1 MVAELRAPEAC
12 AMSGRRERSPRGRS
26 RSNGSGLSSI
36 SSARMGQR
44 PLTAAEAAA
53 EAVAEAQRARS
64 QSRARQRARSVPAET
79 SPTYHRPA
87 GVDRGPLPSGGR
99 ANGQPPQLPGMS
111 NEPGQASSQNPAV
124 AQGNGAGGL
133 SESLVRQMLQA
144 QDDQLR
150 AQAVQLQQMGS
161 MLQDAIKLATTTAQQ
176 VQQSAVS
183 SAGAVGDN
191 AGGSGDVA
199 ASSSDPVPMDVDSGI
214 RSRRAENYIP
224 QLPQLNFA
232 GMNTRHA
239 EIRIWTAYREELTAW
254 LCLLDDRYAGEL
266 REAATSAVEVSQVA
280 LSVGKAA
287 RSTKLWF
294 LLRQSLSKFQRAQ
307 DFVQLIGVKQK
318 GASAGYELWRMLNNE
333 LSVRSRV
340 EGQAL
345 REQVLSLRAPK
356 HISRALDMM
365 RWYTTELLKYDSQI
379 KPRFPEL
386 AVSEQEAILAV
397 LRHLDEEAKRYL
409 LLHGTTSSLEALM
422 RGLQFYDEQLRVLT
436 FQKEHQPGKFLNAFA
451 DQGKGKDGKGKDG
464 KGKDGKGKDGKGK
477 KGDSKGGQKGAGKR
491 QKTPKGKGKG
501 KQSGRGRSKSRDKSK
516 DTCNYCHQK
525 GHWAPDCPQKK
536 ADQQAKASS
545 AAESSRKEPEAESA
559 PSQASNATPKA
570 SSAAKGNGKTGAKTG
585 TKSAVLM
592 SLIPGADAMAVSD
605 SKFYAQFLPW
615 KFYFESMSMHDMVFL
630 LCLIVVLCCVGWL
643 IWRLHGFLRLMYNHP
658 ARNVRVAWHNIARAR
673 AAFRSSSGV
682 ASDFDNW
689 VLLDS
694 GASVTIISEAFLSKC
709 CTVIS
714 RGKSSS
720 PVSISTATS
729 ESLLVD
735 EEVSCILHC
744 HQPGGEIVGVHL
756 KGYVSEKVPLTLV
769 STGILGA
776 GGWKI
781 GNKGPL
787 MTLNYSG
794 TRLATH
800 LYANC
805 SWVFAIDSREDYAI
819 ETMKDL
825 GISIPPNLGSSLV
838 PASPSSRPGAQIT
851 EASATAAKPL
861 SSVTKVCKPATKPE
875 ASQAQASVKS
885 SVCKCSCEG
894 CLIGNCPKEIRA
906 LGLTPESL
914 PKCVCAAMYKTCF
927 AVQDRMLPLCDSFHM
942 SWPSMTPL
950 RLSRILSR
958 SLMCLICLSRVVL
971 VELSEVVKACLSK
984 VVESLVRLNA
994 RHLML
999 KIAFLLALFCF
1010 VSGYGEKVSERSQNY
1025 PAQGA
1030 GIRKLRCGY
1039 GGHVI
1044 CSAYAWHGA
1053 CTSPAEVSLQEA
1065 EEKDCEEEARGF
1077 GAGEGKE
1084 SREKACREGKAKVQ
1098 EGKAPFCPGGGQ
1110 RLCADAG
1117 DADSGGVALARLGEG
1132 GPRKWVQN
1140 CERSHGNG
1148 HAASG
1153 ASDSECGKDASHGKS
1168 HGTSHGNSHGTSH
1181 GTSHGMEGEAVLLAA
1196 SKELEIFDTSWCAAA
1211 RALPESPTFKHGVC
1225 PKRIGQGGTENP
1237 SKGASY
1243 SANQGEVGGRSNGD
1257 MGQVAA
1263 AISCKSPTSAS
1274 AGTSSST
1281 YGSFSRAERE
1291 TGGETSHTGR
1301 LKTSGSVSYPLGIGA
1316 RSFTSRSMD
1325 TKRGA
1330 TDIPWIVGRQ
1340 FVGQNEVQ
1348 SFDSNLIQQQ
1358 NASYATT
1365 CAHGRPFGSSGAT
1378 TGTNGRSFGPS
1389 DTTTGAGDS
1398 SSAKGTSTRA
1408 YGSTCSCERVCTT
1421 KVASGKR
1428 ASCESPSEG
1437 GACESHAGGDGALG
1451 FGPRLKAEILD
1462 VKDVWEKGEFAF
1474 QNISSGHMQL
1484 QRQRKIGHTRELA
1497 SACSLSG
1504 RVGCS
1509 LLSCVGR
1516 VGCAADMS
1524 TRVFK
1529 FPKSRPQRA
1538 QYEKERQSSL
1548 TMYPAE
1554 CVLHCK
1560 ARVEARVRA
1569 IDPPEGSPE
1578 GYPEGFIGSS
1588 VDASAGLYTGFPE
1601 EPQDG
1606 FIGSPEISEE
1616 CMCRP
1621 HVQVPQ
1627 PGFPKKGFKL
1637 RSPKKS
1643 TFGPQ
1648 LRSLASTSLV
1658 TLTSYPQPSAEARCP
1673 VFERHHCTSIACV
1686 VGQRFASECA
1696 PGTSVLHEQTCHV
1709 GCVELVELV
1718 GKEVDSRCV
1727 AVDQLEH
1734 VVQSEQSEQV
1744 VLGCVALGEPVGR
1757 AYGLIPQGNIA
1768 SEKGLPDGDDEKAQE
1783 VSHLAEREASSDPLA
1798 MAKNSSGSY
1807 LSFRNELSVLHE
1819 RVCALEKGI
1828 GMAGNH
1834 DDGDVGEVLRDA
1846 FGDDDADAGEVQWPV
1861 EGSREPD
1868 ATEGLESYT
1877 GQFPEKVTEY
1887 QKLQH
1892 LRQGHYPYWAHC
1904 PSCIRGRSY
1913 VPARRRKD
1921 PPGDDEVQIDQFFY
1935 KASRLICIVHV
1946 KSFCVGC
1953 STTFSGE
1960 GRATTVT
1967 GLIRFI
1973 RSFGLG
1979 KVSITH
1985 DNEPLVTAIAQAIV
1999 KITGGTETGSK
2010 PSRHA
2015 PIAERAIRVIKEGS
2029 QTSELHA
2036 HSTSGLVLH
2045 DTDEANE
2052 LLCQYAAAAHNRF
2065 SKSVGDMLSPLQRV
2079 LGPQHIP
2086 HLLFPFACLVYAQ
2099 PPDSLKNKVAGK
2111 FDLAGYLGPV
2121 IGGQGHHVMIR
2132 LKDGHM
2138 QRCIASAMKLAYPV
2152 TYSSNFL
2159 PTIAKFN
2166 PDEADYESLP
2176 GVDLPR
2182 KDSGAL
2188 EQPPESWWSEN
2199 PTDKC
2204 PGCRGKSLY
2213 HSKRCKQR
2221 YARYLRDSVGEGE
2234 ERPLQDS
2241 EMPQLPDNQEKDVP
2255 MDPEPKKVSFGE
2267 PEVREYVP
2275 GDPPSSEFSEYVPDF
2290 PDDALPPSGAPPQ
2303 ERGVEPDEGV
2313 PEEFEPIDLEG
2324 EILERVPRM
2333 LDAALCPTVENL
2345 ENQFYDLAACQLCPL
2360 VAVDE
2365 EAVDAFVCQ
2374 LKRKVPAKY
2383 EDPSAGQIV
2392 QIAGR
2397 QVWLSKPT
2405 AVEDDLTSLPL
2416 SAESTWQGMLKEVS
2430 ALDSLEVGKP
2440 CNYGE
2445 ARKYCD
2451 ENGAKIVKSRFVFTD
2466 KADLDGSKIVRA
2478 RLVAKDFAFHQPTAL
2493 DLGIASQTASV
2504 EAFKGFLC
2512 RVVQDTLVLWG
2523 LDVSTAFLYAK
2534 LVLAT
2539 VLELPSCFQN
2549 MDGST
2554 VYMILDK
2561 AIYGLRSAGLSWQKH
2576 LAALLAEL
2584 GLFPSLIEPTL
2595 YKGYWGDILVLCLVY
2610 VDDILLA
2617 TRSKETNQ
2625 KLLDFLMARLKVKL
2639 TGRLDEDGRISFL
2652 GREIIKRGSEILLAV
2667 KKEYVNS
2674 IFEAFGWSVESRRK
2688 LKPATVPPDL
2698 RAIYDK
2704 EDPEKPSEALSP
2716 EACARFRSTL
2726 GKLGWL
2732 VQTRGDLCYYHSM
2745 LARGQA
2751 CPRAVHEDCMRR
2763 VLRWLLECPD
2773 LVQVFRK
2780 DPALPEGRACLLGY
2794 SDANW
2799 ASERST
2805 GRKSTSGG
2813 VVYLNGNAVKC
2824 YSRLQPIVALSSA
2837 ESELFALTEAA
2848 KELLGLKQLF
2858 EHLFD
2863 EVASPLPLLTDS
2875 SSARQVGQ
2883 MTGFLRRLR
2892 HVDLRLCFLQDRV
2905 EAGQLLLEHT
2915 PGTENVSDLQTKNLP
2930 AKQTWRFIEF
2940 LGLEERDSRSAFVTA
2955 TFLVEQGTL
2964 LFATLKSFLAESV
2977 ASVADPWVVF
2987 VGQCRLDTNH
2997 MILMVELCTS
3007 ENAWLSRLSDAYGI
3021 MAIPITARVDGMDP
3035 ETLRLLEGAIRTATR
3050 RGMHVVVWASTP
3062 CTGGS
3067 PWQHLQVARDESYY
3081 SRHLKGLFTVHRKL
3095 WKSFLFLVNAS
3106 KEPTWVIE
3114 WPQRCAYWGWAST
3127 KSFLRTNSHSEGLV
3141 FGCSCGLLGKDGL
3154 PIRKVWRLCS
3164 SSSLLVTCMAEFKCL
3179 GDHQHSSDY
3188 VLKDTQ
3194 HYPEAF
3200 ARRALKALSAW

>member
-1 MVAELRAPEAC
+1 MCWVVFEVTVGSSNFPRRFHPKVSKGLSGFNVVAELRAPEAC

-36 SSARMGQR
+36 SSARMNQR

-64 QSRARQRARSVPAET
+64 QSRARQRARSVPADT

-87 GVDRGPLPSGGR
+87 GVDRRPLPSEGR
-99 ANGQPPQLPGMS
+99 TNGQLPQLPGMS
-111 NEPGQASSQNPAV
+111 NAPGQASAQNPVV

-150 AQAVQLQQMGS
+150 AQAVQLQQMGA

-176 VQQSAVS
+176 VQQSAAS
-183 SAGAVGDN
+183 SAAPA
-191 AGGSGDVA
+191 AGTADGSGDAA

-214 RSRRAENYIP
+214 RSRRAESYIP

-232 GMNTRHA
+232 GMSSRHA

-254 LCLLDDRYAGEL
+254 LCLLDDRYAEEL
-266 REAATSAVEVSQVA
+266 REAATSVVEVSQVA
-280 LSVGKAA
+280 LPVGKAA

-307 DFVQLIGVKQK
+307 DFVQLIGVQQK

-386 AVSEQEAILAV
+386 AVTEQEAILAV

-477 KGDSKGGQKGAGKR
+477 KGDPKGGQKGAGKR

-501 KQSGRGRSKSRDKSK
+501 KQGGRGRSKSRDKSK

-525 GHWAPDCPQKK
+525 GHWAPECPQKK

-545 AAESSRKEPEAESA
+545 AAESFGKEPEAESA

-615 KFYFESMSMHDMVFL
+615 KFYFGSMSMHDMVFL

-744 HQPGGEIVGVHL
+744 HQPGGEIVGVHI

-885 SVCKCSCEG
+885 SVCECSCEG

-999 KIAFLLALFCF
+999 KIAFLLSLFCF

-1140 CERSHGNG
+1140 CEGSHGNG
-1148 HAASG
+1148 HAAS
-1153 ASDSECGKDASHGKS
+1153 KWQP
-1168 HGTSHGNSHGTSH
+1168 
-1181 GTSHGMEGEAVLLAA
+1181 L
-1196 SKELEIFDTSWCAAA
+1196 
-1211 RALPESPTFKHGVC
+1211 SPAK
-1225 PKRIGQGGTENP
+1225 
-1237 SKGASY
+1237 A
-1243 SANQGEVGGRSNGD
+1243 
-1257 MGQVAA
+1257 
-1263 AISCKSPTSAS
+1263 PTSAS

-1301 LKTSGSVSYPLGIGA
+1301 LKTSGTVSCSLGIGA
-1316 RSFTSRSMD
+1316 RSSTSRSMD

-1365 CAHGRPFGSSGAT
+1365 CAHGRPFGSCGAT

-1398 SSAKGTSTRA
+1398 SSAKGTSIRA
-1408 YGSTCSCERVCTT
+1408 YGSTCSCKRVCTT

-1437 GACESHAGGDGALG
+1437 GACESHAGGNGALG

-1548 TMYPAE
+1548 TMCPAE
-1554 CVLHCK
+1554 CVLQCK
-1560 ARVEARVRA
+1560 ARVEARVCELY
-1569 IDPPEGSPE
+1569 PQEGSPE
-1578 GYPEGFIGSS
+1578 GSPKGFKGSTEGSKEGF
-1588 VDASAGLYTGFPE
+1588 YTGIPSG
-1601 EPQDG
+1601 PQEKG
-1606 FIGSPEISEE
+1606 IVSPNSLGE
-1616 CMCRP
+1616 CMCSP
-1621 HVQVPQ
+1621 PVQVPQ
-1627 PGFPKKGFKL
+1627 PGLGFRL
-1637 RSPKKS
+1637 WSPKKS

-1648 LRSLASTSLV
+1648 QRSLASTSLSA
-1658 TLTSYPQPSAEARCP
+1658 LSSDPQPPAEARCP
-1673 VFERHHCTSIACV
+1673 VFRRHRVTSIFCQ
-1686 VGQRFASECA
+1686 VGPRAASECA
-1696 PGTSVLHEQTCHV
+1696 SVVSVLPEQTCHV
-1709 GCVELVELV
+1709 GCVEFVELV
-1718 GKEVDSRCV
+1718 GEEVDSRFV
-1727 AVDQLEH
+1727 VVDQPEQ
-1734 VVQSEQSEQV
+1734 VVQHQQSRHVEV

-1757 AYGLIPQGNIA
+1757 ACGLIPQGNIA
-1768 SEKGLPDGDDEKAQE
+1768 PQKGLSDERDEKVQR
-1783 VSHLAEREASSDPLA
+1783 VSRQAERETSSDSSG
-1798 MAKNSSGSY
+1798 MAKNTPGNH
-1807 LSFRNELSVLHE
+1807 LSFQDELSVLQQ

-1828 GMAGNH
+1828 GMAGNE
-1834 DDGDVGEVLRDA
+1834 DGDVGEVLQDA
-1846 FGDDDADAGEVQWPV
+1846 FGDGADADEVQGPV
-1861 EGSREPD
+1861 EGSKELD

-1935 KASRLICIVHV
+1935 KSSHLICIVHV

-1967 GLIRFI
+1967 GLIRFL

-2045 DTDEANE
+2045 DSDEANE
-2052 LLCQYAAAAHNRF
+2052 LLCQYDSAAHNRF
-2065 SKSVGDMLSPLQRV
+2065 SRSTGDMLSPLQRV

-2099 PPDSLKNKVAGK
+2099 PPDSLKNRVAGK

-2132 LKDGHM
+2132 LRDGHL
-2138 QRCIASAMKLAYPV
+2138 QRCIASALKLAYPV

-2159 PTIAKFN
+2159 PAIAKFN

-2188 EQPPESWWSEN
+2188 EQPPESWWSES

-2255 MDPEPKKVSFGE
+2255 MHPEPKKVSFGE

-2303 ERGVEPDEGV
+2303 ERGVDPDEGV
-2313 PEEFEPIDLEG
+2313 PEEGFEPIDLEG
-2324 EILERVPRM
+2324 EIPERVPRL
-2333 LDAALCPTVENL
+2333 LDTALCPTIENL

-2365 EAVDAFVCQ
+2365 EAVDVFVCQ

-2451 ENGAKIVKSRFVFTD
+2451 ETGAKIVKSRFVFTD

-2549 MDGST
+2549 LDGST

-2617 TRSKETNQ
+2617 TRSRETNQ

-2639 TGRLDEDGRISFL
+2639 TGRLDEDGKISFL

-2704 EDPEKPSEALSP
+2704 EDPEKPSEVLSP

-2780 DPALPEGRACLLGY
+2780 DPDLPQGCACLLGY

-2940 LGLEERDSRSAFVTA
+2940 LGLEERDSRTSFLGVI
-2955 TFLVEQGTL
+2955 FLVEQGAL

-2977 ASVADPWVVF
+2977 AFVADPWVVF
-2987 VGQCRLDTNH
+2987 VGQCQLDTNH

-3007 ENAWLSRLSDAYGI
+3007 ENAWLSCLSDAYGI
-3021 MAIPITARVDGMDP
+3021 MAIPVTARVDGMDP

-3106 KEPTWVIE
+3106 KQPTWVIE
-3114 WPQRCAYWGWAST
+3114 WPQRCASWGWAST

-3154 PIRKVWRLCS
+3154 PVRKVWRLCS
-3164 SSSLLVTCMAEFKCL
+3164 SSSLLVTCMAEFKCP
-3179 GDHQHSSDY
+3179 GDHQHSRDY

>member
-1 MVAELRAPEAC
+1 
-12 AMSGRRERSPRGRS
+12 
-26 RSNGSGLSSI
+26 
-36 SSARMGQR
+36 
-44 PLTAAEAAA
+44 
-53 EAVAEAQRARS
+53 
-64 QSRARQRARSVPAET
+64 
-79 SPTYHRPA
+79 
-87 GVDRGPLPSGGR
+87 
-99 ANGQPPQLPGMS
+99 
-111 NEPGQASSQNPAV
+111 
-124 AQGNGAGGL
+124 
-133 SESLVRQMLQA
+133 
-144 QDDQLR
+144 
-150 AQAVQLQQMGS
+150 
-161 MLQDAIKLATTTAQQ
+161 
-176 VQQSAVS
+176 
-183 SAGAVGDN
+183 
-191 AGGSGDVA
+191 
-199 ASSSDPVPMDVDSGI
+199 
-214 RSRRAENYIP
+214 
-224 QLPQLNFA
+224 
-232 GMNTRHA
+232 
-239 EIRIWTAYREELTAW
+239 
-254 LCLLDDRYAGEL
+254 
-266 REAATSAVEVSQVA
+266 
-280 LSVGKAA
+280 
-287 RSTKLWF
+287 
-294 LLRQSLSKFQRAQ
+294 
-307 DFVQLIGVKQK
+307 
-318 GASAGYELWRMLNNE
+318 
-333 LSVRSRV
+333 
-340 EGQAL
+340 
-345 REQVLSLRAPK
+345 
-356 HISRALDMM
+356 
-365 RWYTTELLKYDSQI
+365 
-379 KPRFPEL
+379 
-386 AVSEQEAILAV
+386 
-397 LRHLDEEAKRYL
+397 
-409 LLHGTTSSLEALM
+409 
-422 RGLQFYDEQLRVLT
+422 
-436 FQKEHQPGKFLNAFA
+436 
-451 DQGKGKDGKGKDG
+451 
-464 KGKDGKGKDGKGK
+464 
-477 KGDSKGGQKGAGKR
+477 
-491 QKTPKGKGKG
+491 
-501 KQSGRGRSKSRDKSK
+501 
-516 DTCNYCHQK
+516 
-525 GHWAPDCPQKK
+525 
-536 ADQQAKASS
+536 
-545 AAESSRKEPEAESA
+545 
-559 PSQASNATPKA
+559 
-570 SSAAKGNGKTGAKTG
+570 
-585 TKSAVLM
+585 
-592 SLIPGADAMAVSD
+592 MAVND
-605 SKFYAQFLPW
+605 SKFHAQFLPL
-615 KFYFESMSMHDMVFL
+615 KFFFESMSMHDMVFL
-630 LCLIVVLCCVGWL
+630 LCMAVVLCCVGWL
-643 IWRLHGFLRLMYNHP
+643 VWRLQGFLRHMYNHP
-658 ARNVRVAWHNIARAR
+658 AREVRVAWRNIARAR
-673 AAFRSSSGV
+673 AAFRSNSGV

-694 GASVTIISEAFLSKC
+694 GASVTIISEAFLNKC

-714 RGKSSS
+714 RGKSDN

-729 ESLLVD
+729 ESLRVD

-744 HQPGGEIVGVHL
+744 HQQGGEILGVHL

-769 STGILGA
+769 STGILGT

-805 SWVFAIDSREDYAI
+805 SWVYAIDSREDYAI

-838 PASPSSRPGAQIT
+838 PVASSPRPGAQIT
-851 EASATAAKPL
+851 EASVTPAKPV
-861 SSVTKVCKPATKPE
+861 SNVIKATKPALKPE
-875 ASQAQASVKS
+875 DSQAQATVSQ
-885 SVCKCSCEG
+885 CQCECEG
-894 CLIGNCPKEIRA
+894 CLIGNCPKEIKKLGLIPEVSPGCICKAVIYQTCFVPSTCAVKFHECFCNSLNMFQDGMCTCHDMFLCNLGRA
-906 LGLTPESL
+906 LSNLMLCLT
-914 PKCVCAAMYKTCF
+914 
-927 AVQDRMLPLCDSFHM
+927 
-942 SWPSMTPL
+942 
-950 RLSRILSR
+950 
-958 SLMCLICLSRVVL
+958 CLACWLSRVVL
-971 VELSEVVKACLSK
+971 VVLLEILEAWLGRVMFGLSCL
-984 VVESLVRLNA
+984 VEKIEI
-994 RHLML
+994 RHLVL
-999 KIAFLLALFCF
+999 KPRLALLIVFFLVCK
-1010 VSGYGEKVSERSQNY
+1010 YGEASCAKRDKDN
-1025 PAQGA
+1025 PATA
-1030 GIRKLRCGY
+1030 PWAARFYR
-1039 GGHVI
+1039 GGDRTCLVF
-1044 CSAYAWHGA
+1044 
-1053 CTSPAEVSLQEA
+1053 CTARAESFAPFSRTALE
-1065 EEKDCEEEARGF
+1065 
-1077 GAGEGKE
+1077 KE
-1084 SREKACREGKAKVQ
+1084 SQSQGKDKSQGKDQGKAKRKGQSKGRDQ
-1098 EGKAPFCPGGGQ
+1098 EEQGPKIQKGQ
-1110 RLCADAG
+1110 EAFPARDRLCDDRGPGRGGPQSFPARARDRSGQGWVHFSGKGDVEADNGLCIRQESRSSDGGSGAKEGSRSKEGVRGTCSGEAKGLQVWFGSQSASEGLASIRVPTRDTFEATLCHSSKGCSCISDERAGPPGACYATERVGGSSGSGRVRGRYLGKVAITCGRVERGDEASATSTSSGSSEDLSSIRNGRGLAEIAGFSQSSGLSGASAPLWTMDSESWSAGVFGIDKPKHNRGSSQSGSEHYSCPTSIATATSGAELFWGVAVRSSSSACSAWYRDDATYIGFANTASGSESIGADTCTGLADAAQG
-1117 DADSGGVALARLGEG
+1117 STCGSESFGASSCKCADSGKAQA
-1132 GPRKWVQN
+1132 
-1140 CERSHGNG
+1140 C
-1148 HAASG
+1148 ASEEDAG
-1153 ASDSECGKDASHGKS
+1153 CGK
-1168 HGTSHGNSHGTSH
+1168 
-1181 GTSHGMEGEAVLLAA
+1181 
-1196 SKELEIFDTSWCAAA
+1196 
-1211 RALPESPTFKHGVC
+1211 
-1225 PKRIGQGGTENP
+1225 
-1237 SKGASY
+1237 
-1243 SANQGEVGGRSNGD
+1243 GGRSCSN
-1257 MGQVAA
+1257 MVRFGQGV
-1263 AISCKSPTSAS
+1263 I
-1274 AGTSSST
+1274 
-1281 YGSFSRAERE
+1281 
-1291 TGGETSHTGR
+1291 
-1301 LKTSGSVSYPLGIGA
+1301 
-1316 RSFTSRSMD
+1316 
-1325 TKRGA
+1325 
-1330 TDIPWIVGRQ
+1330 
-1340 FVGQNEVQ
+1340 
-1348 SFDSNLIQQQ
+1348 
-1358 NASYATT
+1358 
-1365 CAHGRPFGSSGAT
+1365 
-1378 TGTNGRSFGPS
+1378 
-1389 DTTTGAGDS
+1389 
-1398 SSAKGTSTRA
+1398 
-1408 YGSTCSCERVCTT
+1408 
-1421 KVASGKR
+1421 
-1428 ASCESPSEG
+1428 SPS
-1437 GACESHAGGDGALG
+1437 
-1451 FGPRLKAEILD
+1451 F
-1462 VKDVWEKGEFAF
+1462 EFAF
-1474 QNISSGHMQL
+1474 RPCGRLHEKNRPVLDSCGVLS
-1484 QRQRKIGHTRELA
+1484 
-1497 SACSLSG
+1497 CSMLGQGS
-1504 RVGCS
+1504 
-1509 LLSCVGR
+1509 LSCVGR
-1516 VGCAADMS
+1516 AGWVEAVA
-1524 TRVFK
+1524 TRVLSY
-1529 FPKSRPQRA
+1529 PKSRTKRA
-1538 QYEKERQSSL
+1538 QYNQKEQSCPR
-1548 TMYPAE
+1548 TCPAE
-1554 CVLHCK
+1554 CVLQCK
-1560 ARVEARVRA
+1560 ARVEARVCELY
-1569 IDPPEGSPE
+1569 PQEGSPE
-1578 GYPEGFIGSS
+1578 GSPKGFKGSTEGSKEGF
-1588 VDASAGLYTGFPE
+1588 YTGIPSGPQE
-1601 EPQDG
+1601 EG
-1606 FIGSPEISEE
+1606 IVSRNSLGE
-1616 CMCRP
+1616 CMCSP

-1627 PGFPKKGFKL
+1627 PGFLKKGFRL
-1637 RSPKKS
+1637 WSPKKS

-1648 LRSLASTSLV
+1648 QRSLASTSLSA
-1658 TLTSYPQPSAEARCP
+1658 LSSDPQPPAEARCP
-1673 VFERHHCTSIACV
+1673 VFRRHHVTSIFCQ
-1686 VGQRFASECA
+1686 VGPRAASECA
-1696 PGTSVLHEQTCHV
+1696 SVVSVLPEQTCHV
-1709 GCVELVELV
+1709 GCVEFVELV
-1718 GKEVDSRCV
+1718 GEEVDSRFV
-1727 AVDQLEH
+1727 VVDQPEQ
-1734 VVQSEQSEQV
+1734 VVQHQQSRHVEV

-1757 AYGLIPQGNIA
+1757 ACGLIPQGNIA
-1768 SEKGLPDGDDEKAQE
+1768 PQKCLSDERDEKVQR
-1783 VSHLAEREASSDPLA
+1783 VSQQAERETSSDSSG
-1798 MAKNSSGSY
+1798 MAKNTPGNH
-1807 LSFRNELSVLHE
+1807 LSFQDELSVLQQ

-1828 GMAGNH
+1828 GMAGNE
-1834 DDGDVGEVLRDA
+1834 DGDVGEVLQDA
-1846 FGDDDADAGEVQWPV
+1846 FGDGADADEVQGPV
-1861 EGSREPD
+1861 EGSKELD

-1913 VPARRRKD
+1913 VPARKRRD

-1935 KASRLICIVHV
+1935 KSSRLICIVHV

-1967 GLIRFI
+1967 GLIRFL

-1999 KITGGTETGSK
+1999 KITGGIETGSK

-2045 DTDEANE
+2045 DSDEANE

-2065 SKSVGDMLSPLQRV
+2065 SRSTGDMLSPLQRV

-2099 PPDSLKNKVAGK
+2099 PPDSLKNRVAGK

-2132 LKDGHM
+2132 LRDGHL
-2138 QRCIASAMKLAYPV
+2138 QRCIASALKLAYPV

-2159 PTIAKFN
+2159 PAIAKFN

-2188 EQPPESWWSEN
+2188 EQPPESWWSES

-2221 YARYLRDSVGEGE
+2221 YARYLRDSVE
-2234 ERPLQDS
+2234 ESGDKPLQDS
-2241 EMPQLPDNQEKDVP
+2241 EMPQLPDNQEKDDP
-2255 MDPEPKKVSFGE
+2255 MLPEPKKVSFGE
-2267 PEVREYVP
+2267 PEVREYVV

-2290 PDDALPPSGAPPQ
+2290 SDDALPPSGAPPQ
-2303 ERGVEPDEGV
+2303 ERGVDPDEGV
-2313 PEEFEPIDLEG
+2313 PEEGIP
-2324 EILERVPRM
+2324 ERVPRL
-2333 LDAALCPTVENL
+2333 LDTALCPTIENL

-2365 EAVDAFVCQ
+2365 EAVDVFVCQ

-2383 EDPSAGQIV
+2383 EDPDAGQIV

-2451 ENGAKIVKSRFVFTD
+2451 ETGAKIVKSRFVFTD

-2549 MDGST
+2549 LDGST

-2639 TGRLDEDGRISFL
+2639 TGRLDEDGKISFL

-2688 LKPATVPPDL
+2688 LKPAAVPPDL

-2704 EDPEKPSEALSP
+2704 EDPEKPSEVLSP

-2780 DPALPEGRACLLGY
+2780 DPALPQGRACLLGY

-2940 LGLEERDSRSAFVTA
+2940 LGLEERDSRTAFLGA
-2955 TFLVEQGTL
+2955 IFLVEQGAL

-2987 VGQCRLDTNH
+2987 VGQCQLDTNH

-3007 ENAWLSRLSDAYGI
+3007 ENAWLSCLSDAYGI
-3021 MAIPITARVDGMDP
+3021 MAIPVTARVDGMDP

-3081 SRHLKGLFTVHRKL
+3081 SRHLKGLSTVHRKL

-3106 KEPTWVIE
+3106 KQPTWVIE

-3154 PIRKVWRLCS
+3154 PVRKVWRLCS
-3164 SSSLLVTCMAEFKCL
+3164 SSSLLVTCMAEFKCP
-3179 GDHQHSSDY
+3179 GDHQHSRDY

>member
-1 MVAELRAPEAC
+1 
-12 AMSGRRERSPRGRS
+12 
-26 RSNGSGLSSI
+26 
-36 SSARMGQR
+36 
-44 PLTAAEAAA
+44 
-53 EAVAEAQRARS
+53 
-64 QSRARQRARSVPAET
+64 
-79 SPTYHRPA
+79 
-87 GVDRGPLPSGGR
+87 
-99 ANGQPPQLPGMS
+99 
-111 NEPGQASSQNPAV
+111 
-124 AQGNGAGGL
+124 
-133 SESLVRQMLQA
+133 
-144 QDDQLR
+144 
-150 AQAVQLQQMGS
+150 
-161 MLQDAIKLATTTAQQ
+161 
-176 VQQSAVS
+176 
-183 SAGAVGDN
+183 
-191 AGGSGDVA
+191 
-199 ASSSDPVPMDVDSGI
+199 
-214 RSRRAENYIP
+214 
-224 QLPQLNFA
+224 
-232 GMNTRHA
+232 
-239 EIRIWTAYREELTAW
+239 
-254 LCLLDDRYAGEL
+254 
-266 REAATSAVEVSQVA
+266 
-280 LSVGKAA
+280 
-287 RSTKLWF
+287 
-294 LLRQSLSKFQRAQ
+294 
-307 DFVQLIGVKQK
+307 
-318 GASAGYELWRMLNNE
+318 
-333 LSVRSRV
+333 
-340 EGQAL
+340 
-345 REQVLSLRAPK
+345 
-356 HISRALDMM
+356 
-365 RWYTTELLKYDSQI
+365 
-379 KPRFPEL
+379 
-386 AVSEQEAILAV
+386 
-397 LRHLDEEAKRYL
+397 
-409 LLHGTTSSLEALM
+409 
-422 RGLQFYDEQLRVLT
+422 
-436 FQKEHQPGKFLNAFA
+436 
-451 DQGKGKDGKGKDG
+451 
-464 KGKDGKGKDGKGK
+464 
-477 KGDSKGGQKGAGKR
+477 
-491 QKTPKGKGKG
+491 
-501 KQSGRGRSKSRDKSK
+501 
-516 DTCNYCHQK
+516 
-525 GHWAPDCPQKK
+525 
-536 ADQQAKASS
+536 
-545 AAESSRKEPEAESA
+545 
-559 PSQASNATPKA
+559 
-570 SSAAKGNGKTGAKTG
+570 
-585 TKSAVLM
+585 
-592 SLIPGADAMAVSD
+592 
-605 SKFYAQFLPW
+605 
-615 KFYFESMSMHDMVFL
+615 
-630 LCLIVVLCCVGWL
+630 
-643 IWRLHGFLRLMYNHP
+643 
-658 ARNVRVAWHNIARAR
+658 
-673 AAFRSSSGV
+673 
-682 ASDFDNW
+682 
-689 VLLDS
+689 
-694 GASVTIISEAFLSKC
+694 
-709 CTVIS
+709 
-714 RGKSSS
+714 
-720 PVSISTATS
+720 
-729 ESLLVD
+729 
-735 EEVSCILHC
+735 
-744 HQPGGEIVGVHL
+744 
-756 KGYVSEKVPLTLV
+756 
-769 STGILGA
+769 
-776 GGWKI
+776 
-781 GNKGPL
+781 
-787 MTLNYSG
+787 
-794 TRLATH
+794 
-800 LYANC
+800 
-805 SWVFAIDSREDYAI
+805 
-819 ETMKDL
+819 
-825 GISIPPNLGSSLV
+825 
-838 PASPSSRPGAQIT
+838 
-851 EASATAAKPL
+851 
-861 SSVTKVCKPATKPE
+861 
-875 ASQAQASVKS
+875 
-885 SVCKCSCEG
+885 
-894 CLIGNCPKEIRA
+894 
-906 LGLTPESL
+906 
-914 PKCVCAAMYKTCF
+914 
-927 AVQDRMLPLCDSFHM
+927 
-942 SWPSMTPL
+942 
-950 RLSRILSR
+950 
-958 SLMCLICLSRVVL
+958 
-971 VELSEVVKACLSK
+971 
-984 VVESLVRLNA
+984 
-994 RHLML
+994 
-999 KIAFLLALFCF
+999 
-1010 VSGYGEKVSERSQNY
+1010 
-1025 PAQGA
+1025 
-1030 GIRKLRCGY
+1030 
-1039 GGHVI
+1039 
-1044 CSAYAWHGA
+1044 
-1053 CTSPAEVSLQEA
+1053 
-1065 EEKDCEEEARGF
+1065 
-1077 GAGEGKE
+1077 
-1084 SREKACREGKAKVQ
+1084 
-1098 EGKAPFCPGGGQ
+1098 
-1110 RLCADAG
+1110 
-1117 DADSGGVALARLGEG
+1117 
-1132 GPRKWVQN
+1132 
-1140 CERSHGNG
+1140 
-1148 HAASG
+1148 
-1153 ASDSECGKDASHGKS
+1153 
-1168 HGTSHGNSHGTSH
+1168 
-1181 GTSHGMEGEAVLLAA
+1181 
-1196 SKELEIFDTSWCAAA
+1196 
-1211 RALPESPTFKHGVC
+1211 
-1225 PKRIGQGGTENP
+1225 
-1237 SKGASY
+1237 
-1243 SANQGEVGGRSNGD
+1243 
-1257 MGQVAA
+1257 
-1263 AISCKSPTSAS
+1263 
-1274 AGTSSST
+1274 
-1281 YGSFSRAERE
+1281 
-1291 TGGETSHTGR
+1291 
-1301 LKTSGSVSYPLGIGA
+1301 
-1316 RSFTSRSMD
+1316 MD

-1398 SSAKGTSTRA
+1398 SSAKGTSIRA
-1408 YGSTCSCERVCTT
+1408 YGSTCSCRRVCTT

-1437 GACESHAGGDGALG
+1437 GGCESHAGGDGALG

-1474 QNISSGHMQL
+1474 RNISSGHMRL
-1484 QRQRKIGHTRELA
+1484 QRPRKIGHTRELA

-1524 TRVFK
+1524 IRVFK

-1560 ARVEARVRA
+1560 ARVEARVCELY
-1569 IDPPEGSPE
+1569 PQEGSPE
-1578 GYPEGFIGSS
+1578 GSPKGFKGSTEGSKEGFH
-1588 VDASAGLYTGFPE
+1588 TGIPSG
-1601 EPQDG
+1601 PQEKG
-1606 FIGSPEISEE
+1606 IVSPNSLGK
-1616 CMCRP
+1616 CMCSP

-1627 PGFPKKGFKL
+1627 PGFLKKDFRL
-1637 RSPKKS
+1637 WSPKKPI
-1643 TFGPQ
+1643 FGPQ
-1648 LRSLASTSLV
+1648 QRSLASTSLSA
-1658 TLTSYPQPSAEARCP
+1658 LSSDPQPSAEARCP

-1718 GKEVDSRCV
+1718 GKEVGSRCV

-1734 VVQSEQSEQV
+1734 VVQSEQSKQV

-1757 AYGLIPQGNIA
+1757 ACGLIPQGNIA
-1768 SEKGLPDGDDEKAQE
+1768 PQKGLSDERDEKAQR
-1783 VSHLAEREASSDPLA
+1783 VSRRAERETSSDSSG
-1798 MAKNSSGSY
+1798 MAKNTPGNH
-1807 LSFRNELSVLHE
+1807 LSFQDELSVLQQ

-1828 GMAGNH
+1828 GMAGNE
-1834 DDGDVGEVLRDA
+1834 DGDVGEVLQDA
-1846 FGDDDADAGEVQWPV
+1846 FGDGADADEVQGPV
-1861 EGSREPD
+1861 EGSKELD

-1913 VPARRRKD
+1913 VPARRRRD
-1921 PPGDDEVQIDQFFY
+1921 PPADDEVQIDQFFY
-1935 KASRLICIVHV
+1935 KSSRLICIVHV

-1967 GLIRFI
+1967 GLIRFL

-2045 DTDEANE
+2045 DSDEANE
-2052 LLCQYAAAAHNRF
+2052 LLCQYASAAHNRF
-2065 SKSVGDMLSPLQRV
+2065 SRSTGDMLSPLQRV

-2099 PPDSLKNKVAGK
+2099 PPDSLKNRVAGK

-2132 LKDGHM
+2132 LRDGHL
-2138 QRCIASAMKLAYPV
+2138 QRCIASALKLAYPV

-2159 PTIAKFN
+2159 PAIAKFN

-2188 EQPPESWWSEN
+2188 EQPPESWWSET

-2290 PDDALPPSGAPPQ
+2290 SDDALPPSGAPPQ
-2303 ERGVEPDEGV
+2303 ERGVDPDEGV
-2313 PEEFEPIDLEG
+2313 PEEGFEPIDLEG
-2324 EILERVPRM
+2324 EIPERVPRL
-2333 LDAALCPTVENL
+2333 LDTALCPTIENL

-2365 EAVDAFVCQ
+2365 EAVDVFVCQ

-2451 ENGAKIVKSRFVFTD
+2451 ETGAKIVKSRFVFTD

-2549 MDGST
+2549 LDGST

-2617 TRSKETNQ
+2617 TRSRETNQ

-2639 TGRLDEDGRISFL
+2639 TGRLDEDGKISFL

-2704 EDPEKPSEALSP
+2704 EDPEKPSEVLSP

-2780 DPALPEGRACLLGY
+2780 DPALPQGRACLLGY

-2799 ASERST
+2799 ASERNT

-2940 LGLEERDSRSAFVTA
+2940 LGLEERDSRTSFLGAI
-2955 TFLVEQGTL
+2955 FLVEQGAL

-3007 ENAWLSRLSDAYGI
+3007 ENAWLSCLSDAYGI

-3154 PIRKVWRLCS
+3154 PVRKVWRLCS
-3164 SSSLLVTCMAEFKCL
+3164 SSSLLVTCMAEFKCP
-3179 GDHQHSSDY
+3179 GDHQHSRDY